1 MLGARQD
8 GSRLVAI
15 EVERKFLVAGEGWR
29 SNVAAVRRF
38 RQFYLVGEGKANI
51 RVRIE
56 DDARAWLTIK
66 SAAHGRI
73 RDEFEYSIPLP
84 DALEMSRMAEGWIIE
99 KTRHIV
105 PYEGHDWEVDVF
117 SGDNHGLVIAEVEL
131 ASANESALLQRE
143 SGSLPIPAMA
153 SFLSGAARG
162 RVPWGFGS
170 RAAVQVQSA
179 LGPKKAT
186 SLMRRTMP

>member
-117 SGDNHGLVIAEVEL
+117 SGDNLGLVIAEVEL
-131 ASANESALLQRE
+131 ASANERFDLPCWAGDEVTDDRRYYNA
-143 SGSLPIPAMA
+143 SLAHCPFRQWPR
-153 SFLSGAARG
+153 S
-162 RVPWGFGS
+162 
-170 RAAVQVQSA
+170 
-179 LGPKKAT
+179 
-186 SLMRRTMP
+186 